1 MLHEKV
7 PKFLTLDYKFINLID
22 ENNKTL
28 LNNYY
33 GVYMNNKLITI
44 GKYNENFNDYLPYD
58 IGSFNIYQSDGLK
71 KHILK
76 RHPDC
81 LKYLD
86 LIPDIIA
93 APDFI
98 GINPNEKTTSFE
110 LVKCISENVQ
120 IGIKLD
126 TKDNYLYVAT
136 LHTITNSK
144 LKHGI
149 QNGRL
154 KKFDNKKRITYNND
168 T

>member
-1 MLHEKV
+1 MNDH
-7 PKFLTLDYKFINLID
+7 
-22 ENNKTL
+22 L
-28 LNNYY
+28 LP
-33 GVYMNNKLITI
+33 IS
-44 GKYNENFNDYLPYD
+44 KYHKEFNHYLPYNFD
-58 IGSFNIYQSDGLK
+58 SFNIYQSKGLE

-81 LKYLD
+81 MKYIT
-86 LIPDIIA
+86 LIPEIISS
-93 APDFI
+93 PDYI
-98 GINPNEKTTSFE
+98 GVNPKENDMSFE

-126 TKDNYLYVAT
+126 AKDNYLYVAT

-154 KKFDNKKRITYNND
+154 KKFDK
-168 T
+168 

>member
-1 MLHEKV
+1 MNDH
-7 PKFLTLDYKFINLID
+7 
-22 ENNKTL
+22 L
-28 LNNYY
+28 LP
-33 GVYMNNKLITI
+33 IS
-44 GKYNENFNDYLPYD
+44 KYHKEFNHYLPYNFD
-58 IGSFNIYQSDGLK
+58 SFNIYQSKGLE

-81 LKYLD
+81 MKYIT
-86 LIPDIIA
+86 LIPEIISS
-93 APDFI
+93 PDYI
-98 GINPNEKTTSFE
+98 GVNPNENDMSFE

-126 TKDNYLYVAT
+126 AKDNYLYVAT

-154 KKFDNKKRITYNND
+154 KKFYK
-168 T
+168 